1 MKFVSLLLLSSSL
14 VSSQFIVTEKEP
26 SLKEII
32 SNNID
37 IFNLP
42 EENGKVR
49 TYFNEVSSS
58 LDVYDKNKNKFGEII
73 IFDNNEGYLFYSL
86 NNEIIKESYD
96 EGIPFSYQ
104 ELKGKVIYSNNC
116 YMDMSYNVIYDL
128 SISQNYAGK
137 INDQFHSHV
146 DESFTK
152 EKKRIMLTEWDSKYN
167 TLTDNGSCEFKNKI
181 TWSTE
186 QGNTLHCCQI
196 AFANLLWTYKVNNV
210 VDLTNKATSSSEL
223 ENMFTKYL
231 DYNDQRGTNEL
242 SVTNITNYIKD
253 YYPNSGY
260 YIDYINVANGISD
273 NLKIAPI
280 IGFYSTGVNEGYFV
294 MITGKGKSSYKKI
307 LGVNLWTSW
316 DIVNTWEDYNSR
328 DYINGVSYPS
338 YKYWVDNQNI
348 YFGYVLRNK
357 DGNAVSLA

>member
-104 ELKGKVIYSNNC
+104 ELKEKVIYSNNC

-128 SISQNYAGK
+128 SISQNYAGGLNEK
-137 INDQFHSHV
+137 FHSHV

-152 EKKRIMLTEWDSKYN
+152 EKNRIMLTEWDSKYY
-167 TLTDNGSCEFKNKI
+167 TKVDIESCKFKNKI

-186 QGNTLHCCQI
+186 QGNTLHCVQI
-196 AFANLLWTYKVNNV
+196 AFANLFWTYKINNI
-210 VDLTNKATSSSEL
+210 VDLTNNAASSSEL
-223 ENMFTKYL
+223 EKMLTKYL
-231 DYNDQRGTNEL
+231 EYDNATGTKVL
-242 SVTNITNYIKD
+242 SIPNITNYIKEH
-253 YYPNSGY
+253 YPDSGY
-260 YIDYINVANGISD
+260 YIDYIDVTNGISD

-280 IGFYSTGVNEGYFV
+280 VGSYSYNNEGHAV
-294 MITGKGKSSYKKI
+294 LVTGKGKSLHKKV
-307 LGVNLWTSW
+307 LGVSIWTSW
-316 DIVNTWEDYNSR
+316 DIVNSWSGYNTP
-328 DYINGVSYPS
+328 YVINGNLYPS
-338 YKYWVDNQNI
+338 YKYWIDNQYI
-348 YFGYVLRNK
+348 YWGFALRDK
-357 DGNAVSLA
+357 KGNAVSLL